1 MTTKMHY
8 PIYKSMQKNDII
20 NSQINCNLK
29 VRCDYEKK
37 DFNNFIDNID
47 SII

>member
-20 NSQINCNLK
+20 NSQINSNLSN
-29 VRCDYEKK
+29 R
-37 DFNNFIDNID
+37 
-47 SII
+47 